1 MEIIDFYFFITFFCL
16 LILIFNVT
24 INILWGPYLKK
35 IKINLQSYPKVSILI
50 PARNEENNIKKV
62 IESSLKQNYPSFE
75 VIVLDDNSTDKT
87 YEIARNYEATNSNFK
102 IIKGDKLPDGWFGK
116 NWACY
121 QLANNAS
128 GETLIFTDADN
139 FFENDAV
146 IKTVS
151 ILKQYDLDMF
161 SVFPQQITTT
171 FWEKLI
177 IPIIDL
183 IVYSGLILK
192 TSYYFPFSLFAA
204 ANGQW
209 IAFKKSSYEELG
221 GHSSVKNQIVEDV
234 ALARFFKKNKKKI
247 LVGAGTGVIYGKMY
261 DNFKQIWSG
270 LSKNLF
276 GLTDFKTIP
285 FFIIL
290 ILMLLVC
297 VVPYLLLFTLTN
309 YFILILFIII
319 LNIIWRVL
327 LAINFKHNILYS
339 TLLHPISILLI
350 TIIGINSFLKSKF
363 GVLSWKEREIILKKC

>member
-35 IKINLQSYPKVSILI
+35 IKINLQSYPKVTILI

-297 VVPYLLLFTLTN
+297 VVPYFLLFTLTN

-363 GVLSWKEREIILKKC
+363 GVLSWKEREIILKK

>member
-35 IKINLQSYPKVSILI
+35 NKIYLQSYPKVSILI

-297 VVPYLLLFTLTN
+297 VVPYFLLFTLLN
-309 YFILILFIII
+309 YINIILFIII
-319 LNIIWRVL
+319 LNILWRVL

-363 GVLSWKEREIILKKC
+363 GVLSWKGREIILKK

>member
-1 MEIIDFYFFITFFCL
+1 MEIIDFYFFIPFFCL

-102 IIKGDKLPDGWFGK
+102 IIKGEKLPDGWFGK

-261 DNFKQIWSG
+261 DNFKHIWSG

-297 VVPYLLLFTLTN
+297 VVPYFLLFTLTN

-363 GVLSWKEREIILKKC
+363 GVLSWKEREIILKK

>member
-1 MEIIDFYFFITFFCL
+1 MEIIDIYFFITFFCL

-35 IKINLQSYPKVSILI
+35 IKINLQSYPKISILI

-297 VVPYLLLFTLTN
+297 VVPYFLLFTLTN

-363 GVLSWKEREIILKKC
+363 GVLSWKEREIILKK

>member
-261 DNFKQIWSG
+261 DNFKHIWSG

-297 VVPYLLLFTLTN
+297 VVPYFLLFTLTN

-363 GVLSWKEREIILKKC
+363 GVLSWKEREIILKK

>member
-62 IESSLKQNYPSFE
+62 IESSLKQNYPRFE

-87 YEIARNYEATNSNFK
+87 YEIARNYEAINSNFK

-128 GETLIFTDADN
+128 GEILIFTDADN

-247 LVGAGTGVIYGKMY
+247 LVGTGTGVIYGKMY

-276 GLTDFKTIP
+276 GLTDFNTIP

-297 VVPYLLLFTLTN
+297 VVPYFLLFTLTN

-363 GVLSWKEREIILKKC
+363 GVLSWKEREIILKK